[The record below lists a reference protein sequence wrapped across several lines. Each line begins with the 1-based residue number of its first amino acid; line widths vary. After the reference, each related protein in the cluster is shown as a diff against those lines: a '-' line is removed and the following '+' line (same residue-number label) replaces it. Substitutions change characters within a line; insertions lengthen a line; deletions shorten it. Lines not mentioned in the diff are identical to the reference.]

1 MMNLL
6 YAFYAGLGS
15 FAFGILFNIRGKN
28 LIFAG
33 ISGMIGWLTYLTLL
47 DNGNSTNVSLFGA
60 SLIVSLLS
68 EILARILKSPVTI
81 YVIAGIIP
89 LVPGS
94 GMYNT
99 MFECITGSLD
109 KAISLGFSTLINAG
123 SIALGIVFVS
133 SIGRFLFK
141 KKEYRLLHLRK

>member
-1 MMNLL
+1 
-6 YAFYAGLGS
+6 
-15 FAFGILFNIRGKN
+15 
-28 LIFAG
+28 
-33 ISGMIGWLTYLTLL
+33 MIGWLTYLTLL

-99 MFECITGSLD
+99 MFESITGSLD